1 MWLQVQRTT
10 TNQGRKQM
18 IRYTL
23 FALAVLGS
31 AASAVASINSSNVV
45 LPGKNVTVIE
55 MNNVWASAAD
65 LSVEACAKEDCS
77 DTPQG

>member
-1 MWLQVQRTT
+1 
-10 TNQGRKQM
+10 M

-31 AASAVASINSSNVV
+31 AATAVAAINTSDVV
-45 LPGKNVTVIE
+45 TPSKNVTVIE
-55 MNNVWASAAD
+55 MNNIWASSSD
-65 LSVEACAKEDCS
+65 LKVEACAKEDCS

>member
-1 MWLQVQRTT
+1 
-10 TNQGRKQM
+10 M

-31 AASAVASINSSNVV
+31 AATAVASINTGNVV
-45 LPGKNVTVIE
+45 TPGKNVTVIE
-55 MNNVWASAAD
+55 MNNVWASSSD
-65 LSVEACAKEDCS
+65 LTVEACAKEDCS

>member
-1 MWLQVQRTT
+1 MWLQVQ
-10 TNQGRKQM
+10 TNTYFKGSKQM

-31 AASAVASINSSNVV
+31 AATAVASINTGNVV
-45 LPGKNVTVIE
+45 MPGKNVTVIE
-55 MNNVWASAAD
+55 MNNIWASQAD
-65 LSVEACAKEDCS
+65 LTVEACAKEDCS

>member
-1 MWLQVQRTT
+1 
-10 TNQGRKQM
+10 M

-31 AASAVASINSSNVV
+31 AATAVAAINSGNVV
-45 LPGKNVTVIE
+45 SPGKNVTVIE
-55 MNNVWASAAD
+55 MNNVWASQAD
-65 LSVEACAKEDCS
+65 LTVEACAKEDCS

>member
-1 MWLQVQRTT
+1 
-10 TNQGRKQM
+10 M

-31 AASAVASINSSNVV
+31 AATAVAAINSGTEVMPS
-45 LPGKNVTVIE
+45 KNVTVIE
-55 MNNVWASAAD
+55 MNNVWASQAD
-65 LSVEACAKEDCS
+65 LSVEPCAKEDCS